1 MYLPRRMYLL
11 ECAHFLS
18 TFCANIRTLVLAC
31 SRLQALV
38 LSRISV
44 PIRSY
49 FPTDFCVRNFPT
61 DFCVRNFPLEFVN
74 TSRQF
79 VSTCLHL
86 HVHFLFS
93 DSGHV
98 RFFSCFSSYAHAT
111 REPAVQK
118 PHPCRFYSLAMWLFP
133 FAESVCSHACN

>member
-18 TFCANIRTLVLAC
+18 TFSANIRTLVLAC

-49 FPTDFCVRNFPT
+49 FPTDFCVRNFP
-61 DFCVRNFPLEFVN
+61 LEFVN

-79 VSTCLHL
+79 VATYLHL

-111 REPAVQK
+111 SEPAVQK

-133 FAESVCSHACN
+133 SAESVCSHARGN

>member
-49 FPTDFCVRNFPT
+49 FPTDFCVRNFP
-61 DFCVRNFPLEFVN
+61 LEFVN

-93 DSGHV
+93 DSGHA
-98 RFFSCFSSYAHAT
+98 RFFSCFSSYVHAT

-118 PHPCRFYSLAMWLFP
+118 PHPCRFYSLAMWSFP
-133 FAESVCSHACN
+133 SAESVCSHACN